1 MEAPAETVR
10 SAAPT
15 PEPIM
20 GDDEAALLRLWRE
33 KRCEVEAEELSANLI
48 RPARHRD

>member
-33 KRCEVEAEELSANLI
+33 KRCEVEAIGKPDPSSSA
-48 RPARHRD
+48 P